1 LERAVSSIIDY
12 SVVLQQMQQQG
23 FKSLYHNSGA
33 FALPEQWSASVV
45 AWIGPPDGSIRP
57 EALPLVRCVSKP
69 FEDTL
74 ALMTMLIWRAQFP
87 GPVWL
92 MPMSH
97 WAFECGQ
104 DWMPRLLQEIKIDPT
119 LLASR
124 NDAAAVEFGSA
135 DTEHFLRFLIGLLKH
150 LIGSDFAMA
159 FPGHQ
164 TLCTVHHHK
173 QLWWSTQQPPVLAAI
188 ESLAKRFAA
197 P

>member
-1 LERAVSSIIDY
+1 ML
-12 SVVLQQMQQQG
+12 
-23 FKSLYHNSGA
+23 SLMAAG
-33 FALPEQWSASVV
+33 LWKRE
-45 AWIGPPDGSIRP
+45 
-57 EALPLVRCVSKP
+57 
-69 FEDTL
+69 
-74 ALMTMLIWRAQFP
+74 FP

-104 DWMPRLLQEIKIDPT
+104 DWMPPILQEIKIDPKF
-119 LLASR
+119 LASR
-124 NDAAAVEFGSA
+124 NDAAAIEFESA

-150 LIGSDFAMA
+150 LIGSDFALA

-173 QLWWSTQQPPVLAAI
+173 QLWWSTQDSQVLAAI
-188 ESLAKRFAA
+188 ESLAKQFAV